1 MDESELLPGEEP
13 VVEGWSPPTIHGRT
27 PAEWVEPRV
36 DTAETRWLY
45 FASAGHRG
53 ATTPT

>member
-13 VVEGWSPPTIHGRT
+13 V
-27 PAEWVEPRV
+27 AWVEPRV

>member
-1 MDESELLPGEEP
+1 M
-13 VVEGWSPPTIHGRT
+13 V
-27 PAEWVEPRV
+27 PAHDPRADARRVVEPRV